1 MDGRGPSLSAVKTR
15 GRTRRPGLWSSERVA
30 AEMGYQWVAGIDE
43 VGLGPLAGPAVA
55 AAVVLPIG
63 ARLPGLDDSKQLRAD
78 ERERLD
84 RAIRRRAVAVSVFEV
99 GPQEIDEFG
108 LTRAR
113 QAAMSGAVAGLPV
126 SAEYLLVDAWDV
138 PDLPLPQMCVVKG
151 DATCASIMAASI
163 VAKVHRD
170 RLMVAFDSQFPGYGF
185 AVHKGYATA
194 AHRRALRQLGPSPI
208 HRMSWAPIRA
218 VLVS

>member
-1 MDGRGPSLSAVKTR
+1 
-15 GRTRRPGLWSSERVA
+15 
-30 AEMGYQWVAGIDE
+30 MGYQVVAGIDE

-63 ARLPGLDDSKQLRAD
+63 ARLPGLDDSKKLTAA

-84 RAIRRRAVAVSVFEV
+84 RAIRRRAVAIGVGAVSPE
-99 GPQEIDEFG
+99 QIDREG

-113 QAAMSGAVAGLPV
+113 QLAMLGAVQSLTLP
-126 SAEYLLVDAWDV
+126 AEYLLVDAWDV
-138 PDLPLPQMCVVKG
+138 PDLPVPQMCVVKG
-151 DATCASIMAASI
+151 DATCASIMAASV

-170 RLMVAFDSQFPGYGF
+170 RLMVEYDRQYPGYGF
-185 AVHKGYATA
+185 AVHKGYATRS
-194 AHRRALRQLGPSPI
+194 HREALRQLGPSPI

-218 VLVS
+218 VLAANGA

>member
-1 MDGRGPSLSAVKTR
+1 MPAAGPSLAAVKTR
-15 GRTRRPGLWSSERVA
+15 ARTRRPQLWATERVA
-30 AEMGYQWVAGIDE
+30 EEMGYRIVAGIDE

-63 ARLPGLDDSKQLRAD
+63 ARLPGLDDSKKLTAEQRQ
-78 ERERLD
+78 RLD
-84 RAIRRRAVAVSVFEV
+84 RLIRRRALGFAIGEVSARGV
-99 GPQEIDEFG
+99 DELG

-113 QAAMSGAVAGLPV
+113 QAAMTGAVSGLPV
-126 SAEYLLVDAWDV
+126 PAEYLLVDAWDV

-151 DATCASIMAASI
+151 DGTCASIMAASI
-163 VAKVHRD
+163 LAKVHRD
-170 RLMVAFDSQFPGYGF
+170 RLMIAYDSQYPGYGF

-194 AHRRALRQLGPSPI
+194 AHRRALRELGPSPI

-218 VLVS
+218 VLAS

>member
-1 MDGRGPSLSAVKTR
+1 
-15 GRTRRPGLWSSERVA
+15 VA
-30 AEMGYQWVAGIDE
+30 EEMGYRFVAGIDE

-63 ARLPGLDDSKQLRAD
+63 ARLPGLDDSKKLTAEQ
-78 ERERLD
+78 RERLD
-84 RAIRRRAVAVSVFEV
+84 RQIRRQAVAFGIGEVSARK
-99 GPQEIDEFG
+99 IDDFG

-113 QAAMSGAVAGLPV
+113 QTAMSGAVACLSVP
-126 SAEYLLVDAWDV
+126 AEYLLVDAWDV
-138 PDLPLPQMCVVKG
+138 PDLPLPQMCVIKG

-163 VAKVHRD
+163 VAKVYRD
-170 RLMVAFDSQFPGYGF
+170 RLMVAFDREFPGYGF
-185 AVHKGYATA
+185 AEHKGYATA

-218 VLVS
+218 VLVN

>member
-1 MDGRGPSLSAVKTR
+1 
-15 GRTRRPGLWSSERVA
+15 VA
-30 AEMGYQWVAGIDE
+30 EEMGYRVVAGIDE

-63 ARLPGLDDSKQLRAD
+63 VRLPGLDDSKKLTAD
-78 ERERLD
+78 QRERLD
-84 RAIRRRAVAVSVFEV
+84 RLIRRRALGVSIGEV
-99 GPQEIDEFG
+99 SAGELDKLG

-113 QAAMSGAVAGLPV
+113 QAAMSSAVAGLPIP
-126 SAEYLLVDAWDV
+126 AEYLLVDAWDV

-151 DATCASIMAASI
+151 DGTCASIMAASV

-170 RLMVAFDSQFPGYGF
+170 RLMIEYDRLYPGYGF

-194 AHRRALRQLGPSPI
+194 AHRRALRELGPSAI

-218 VLVS
+218 VLAS

>member
-1 MDGRGPSLSAVKTR
+1 MKTR
-15 GRTRRPGLWSSERVA
+15 ARTRRPQLWASERLA
-30 AEMGYQWVAGIDE
+30 EEMGYRVVAGIDE

-63 ARLPGLDDSKQLRAD
+63 ARLPGLDDSKKLTAD
-78 ERERLD
+78 QRQRLD
-84 RAIRRRAVAVSVFEV
+84 RLIRRRALGVSIGEV
-99 GPQEIDEFG
+99 SAAELDGLG

-113 QAAMSGAVAGLPV
+113 QTAMSNAVAGLPV
-126 SAEYLLVDAWDV
+126 PAEYLLVDAWDV

-151 DATCASIMAASI
+151 DGTCASIMAASI

-170 RLMVAFDSQFPGYGF
+170 RLMIEYDRQYPGYGF

-218 VLVS
+218 VLAS

>member
-1 MDGRGPSLSAVKTR
+1 MKTHQ
-15 GRTRRPGLWSSERVA
+15 RTRRPQLWASERVA
-30 AEMGYQWVAGIDE
+30 EEMGYSVVAGIDE

-63 ARLPGLDDSKQLRAD
+63 ARLPGLDDSKRLTAEQ
-78 ERERLD
+78 RERLD
-84 RAIRRRAVAVSVFEV
+84 RLIRRRALGVSIGEV
-99 GPQEIDEFG
+99 SARGVDELG

-113 QAAMSGAVAGLPV
+113 QTAMSGAVAGLPV
-126 SAEYLLVDAWDV
+126 PAEYLLVDAWDV
-138 PDLPLPQMCVVKG
+138 PDLPLPQMCVIKG
-151 DATCASIMAASI
+151 DASCASIMAASI

-170 RLMVAFDSQFPGYGF
+170 RLMIAYDSQFPGYGF

-194 AHRRALRQLGPSPI
+194 AHRRALRELGPSPI

-218 VLVS
+218 VLAN